1 MMLRRIVAMQDEK
14 LLQTVEEEFTAILL
28 HARDMLIRR
37 AKAVHP
43 DLQAPG
49 YRVLALVIRD
59 DAQQQGVLAEKL
71 RLDKATISRL
81 VQHLESLAL
90 VTRTQDPSDGR
101 ARLVSATPLAHEKWL
116 ASGNTLRQELRRQLT
131 EWEPGELQ
139 NFGELLHRL
148 NISFGE
154 LA

>member
-1 MMLRRIVAMQDEK
+1 MVPMQDEK
-14 LLQTVEEEFTAILL
+14 LLHMVEEEFTTILL
-28 HARDMLIRR
+28 HARDMLLRR

-49 YRVLALVIRD
+49 YRVLALVIRED
-59 DAQQQGVLAEKL
+59 SQQQGELAEAL
-71 RLDKATISRL
+71 SLDKATISRL
-81 VQHLESLAL
+81 VKHLETLGL
-90 VTRTQDPSDGR
+90 VNRTQDPSDGR
-101 ARLVSATPLAHEKWL
+101 AQLVSATPMAHEKWK

-148 NISFGE
+148 NISFDE
-154 LA
+154 LT

>member
-1 MMLRRIVAMQDEK
+1 MQDEK

-49 YRVLALVIRD
+49 YRLLALVIRD
-59 DAQQQGVLAEKL
+59 DGQQQGALAESLK
-71 RLDKATISRL
+71 LDKATISRL
-81 VQHLESLAL
+81 VKHLEGLGL
-90 VTRTQDPSDGR
+90 VMRTQDPSDGR
-101 ARLVSATPLAHEKWL
+101 AQLISATPLAHEKWK
-116 ASGNTLRQELRRQLT
+116 ASGNTLRQELHRQLT
-131 EWEPGELQ
+131 EWEPDELR

-148 NISFGE
+148 NISFDE
-154 LA
+154 LV

>member
-1 MMLRRIVAMQDEK
+1 MQDEK

-101 ARLVSATPLAHEKWL
+101 AQP
-116 ASGNTLRQELRRQLT
+116 GLRD
-131 EWEPGELQ
+131 PAGP
-139 NFGELLHRL
+139 
-148 NISFGE
+148 
-154 LA
+154 